1 MLSLRFYLR
10 LSAFINPSAS
20 LMYQHS
26 RPKDWDL
33 MPEGAE
39 TAEEKNLSERK
50 RSLTELFDALS
61 LRPRYKKATDD
72 LNSALAFTKEKK
84 SKASSSSV
92 KGKQKAV
99 EVIGEGEDAEEVE
112 LEGEELTGQEL
123 NAIYKKCGDVLRCF
137 PLFFRMTYDV
147 SCVGRNY
154 MIARCPRWIHRLPL
168 PWSYDLINAK
178 HCGMMQSRRVYRR
191 EI

>member
-1 MLSLRFYLR
+1 
-10 LSAFINPSAS
+10 
-20 LMYQHS
+20 
-26 RPKDWDL
+26 

-50 RSLTELFDALS
+50 RSLSELFDALS

-72 LNSALAFTKEKK
+72 LDSALAFTREKK
-84 SKASSSSV
+84 SKASSSSA

-123 NAIYKKCGDVLRCF
+123 NAIYKKCGDVLSCF
-137 PLFFRMTYDV
+137 PPFRMTYNV
-147 SCVGRNY
+147 FCVGRNCT
-154 MIARCPRWIHRLPL
+154 IARCPRWTHRLPL
-168 PWSYDLINAK
+168 PWSYDLINVK
-178 HCGMMQSRRVYRR
+178 HCGMMQSRCVYR
-191 EI
+191 